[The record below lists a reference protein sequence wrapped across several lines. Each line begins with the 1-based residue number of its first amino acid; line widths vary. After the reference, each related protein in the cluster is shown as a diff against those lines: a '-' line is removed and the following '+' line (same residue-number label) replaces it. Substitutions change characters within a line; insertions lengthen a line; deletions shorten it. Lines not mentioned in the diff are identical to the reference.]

1 MKINISIIKK
11 AFGILFVLMALGC
24 QDMDTP
30 PLGDY
35 PVDEN
40 PPGGPLKFYVPFDD
54 NTTDPLK
61 FAVDNIRAKFPSD
74 NPFTQIDG
82 ISGKGAQGPAD
93 HTKKYI
99 AYSKPNDFA
108 ATAKSFTISFW
119 EKHNG
124 PTKSAEIIFGLP
136 STNGHWTGGAMLLLF
151 ESPNV
156 NATAVKF
163 IIVDKNM
170 ADTWLTWEGANSIPG
185 LVDNQW
191 HHCVFVYDETTSGLT
206 FYKDGVAIS
215 TKTWGTHG
223 PVNLDD
229 SKVGGFRLG
238 SGPGP
243 GPNDPWTGN
252 SWLGGLDQFRMYSSA
267 LTTAE
272 VTALYTGKE

>member
-1 MKINISIIKK
+1 MIQMKINISIIKK
-11 AFGILFVLMALGC
+11 AVGILFVLMAVGC

-93 HTKKYI
+93 HTQKFI

-108 ATAKSFTISFW
+108 ATAKSFTVAFW

-124 PTKSAEIIFGLP
+124 ATKGEEYPFSLP
-136 STNGHWTGGAMLLLF
+136 STNGHWSGGTMMLMF
-151 ESPNV
+151 VGSEI
-156 NATAVKF
+156 KF
-163 IIVDKNM
+163 VIVDKNM
-170 ADTWLTWEGANSIPG
+170 LDSWFVWNETGLMTSLT
-185 LVDNQW
+185 DNQW
-191 HHCVFVYDETTSGLT
+191 HHCAFVYDATTSALT
-206 FYKDGVAIS
+206 LYKDGVVVSA
-215 TKTWGTHG
+215 KVWANHG
-223 PVNLDD
+223 DINLDD
-229 SKVGGFRLG
+229 SKVGGLRIG
-238 SGPGP
+238 SGPGNNAAD
-243 GPNDPWTGN
+243 GVSH
-252 SWLGGLDQFRMYSSA
+252 SWLGGLDQFRMYASA
-267 LTTAE
+267 LTAAE
-272 VTALYTGKE
+272 VNALYTGKE